1 MSKSLKKITFL
12 IVLLFSLA
20 LFSQE
25 PVSIHIS
32 ENEGLPD
39 VEIYDILED
48 KEGFIWIAADKGLYR
63 YDGKS
68 YVNYS
73 TKKKR
78 GLSVFNLKEDSQ
90 GRVWCNNISGQ
101 FFYAEKDSLH
111 LFTDIKDRVNHLVPR
126 FIINN
131 NFLEIVTDKGYYRVN
146 INSKKIS
153 KVAREKNDQE
163 VTPVYDIFSYKSSL
177 FYATTRIYKVKNGAT
192 QLLKI
197 NNKKSATR
205 FFTINNELFV
215 NVVYRSSTPPN
226 LKNRLL
232 KISNNSIE
240 EVNLPKELVK
250 RRINYIEEI
259 NNDLW
264 FSTDKGVFIYTFKKN
279 KFSFKRKL
287 FQNEFITKVV
297 KDVKDN
303 FWISTIDNG
312 LFIIPNLEI
321 VEQKLPK
328 NLEHITTMVKLDN
341 HLIYGT
347 KRGKMVVK
355 NSKTESQYSF
365 SLLSSREI
373 NDLVYSKEKN
383 IILISQDL
391 DSYVWDLNTNTINYF
406 SRISS
411 SKDIKIID
419 NSILFS
425 GSKESYFL
433 KDVLNEYAVVKRN
446 LKKPILVKSKKAEK
460 NGTKIP
466 LREKRSY
473 SNFFTK
479 DGRIYVSYV
488 DGVFVTNTINETK
501 EIKLNNES
509 IFGIDFTETSD
520 GIVWVSTFKNG
531 VLGIV
536 EGQIVYNY
544 DITNGLSSN
553 QTSII
558 KADKNNLWIV
568 NENSLQFIDRKEKIA
583 KSISIKDELSISKI
597 SSMIIEESQI
607 FIAGNNG
614 IVSFDKQKVFKKT
627 PMPKVYFTSVKI
639 KDKLVENKSRYQL
652 KYINNN
658 MDFSFNSNGFMSK
671 ENIVYHYRLLELET
685 AWKTTTSNNVRY
697 PSIPH
702 GQYVFEVKAVNK
714 HKNTESSVKRIR
726 VKVIA
731 PFWLQWWFYL
741 IIMIIISHLYT
752 VRIKRIKKLQ
762 NEQLAKEKLGTKLV
776 LSQLE
781 NLRSQMNPHFI
792 FNALNSIQEYI
803 ITNDKYSASLYLSD
817 FSKLIRKYL
826 DQSRILEVSLKEEIE
841 TLKIYLALEKN
852 RFEENFEYTF
862 EVDENINVS
871 KTLIPS
877 LFLQPYIENSL
888 KHGLLH
894 RKENK
899 ELIVRFKFD
908 ERTAC
913 LLCEIEDNGIGRKAS
928 YEINKNKENYHSSF
942 SISATNDRVELLNK
956 DKEKKIKISTLD
968 LYDDEERSIGT
979 KVILNIPQ

>member
-1 MSKSLKKITFL
+1 MLKSLKKITLLF
-12 IVLLFSLA
+12 VVLFSLT

-48 KEGFIWIAADKGLYR
+48 KKGFIWIAADKGLYR

-73 TKKKR
+73 TKNKR
-78 GLSVFNLKEDSQ
+78 GLSVFNLKEDAF

-111 LFTDIKDRVNHLVPR
+111 LFADIKDRVNHLVPR

-131 NFLEIVTDKGYYRVN
+131 NFLEVVTDKGYYRVS
-146 INSKKIS
+146 IDSKKITR
-153 KVAREKNDQE
+153 VPREENDKE
-163 VTPVYDIFSYKSSL
+163 VTPVYDIFNFKSSL
-177 FYATTRIYKVKNGAT
+177 FYATTRIYKVNKDST

-197 NNKKSATR
+197 NNKKSASR

-232 KISNNSIE
+232 KIKGDFIE
-240 EVNLPKELVK
+240 EINLPEELAK

-259 NNDLW
+259 NKDLW
-264 FSTDKGVFIYTFKKN
+264 FSTDKGVHVFSFKDN
-279 KFSFKRKL
+279 KFSFKRTL
-287 FQNEFITKVV
+287 FQNEFVTKVV
-297 KDVKDN
+297 KDSKEN

-312 LFIIPNLEI
+312 LFIVPNLEI
-321 VEQKLPK
+321 IEQKLPK
-328 NLEHITTMVKLDN
+328 SLEHITTMVKLEDQ
-341 HLIYGT
+341 LVYGT
-347 KRGKMVVK
+347 KRGKIVVK
-355 NSKTESQYSF
+355 NSKANIQYSF
-365 SLLSSREI
+365 NLFSSREI
-373 NDLVYSKEKN
+373 NDLVYSAEKN

-391 DSYVWDLNTNTINYF
+391 DSYVWNLSTNTINSF
-406 SRISS
+406 PRISS
-411 SKDIKIID
+411 SKDLKIIK
-419 NSILFS
+419 NSILYS

-433 KDVLNEYAVVKRN
+433 KDALKEYAVVKKG
-446 LKKPILVKSKKAEK
+446 LKKPILKESKNTEK
-460 NGTKIP
+460 NGTKIS

-473 SNFFTK
+473 SNLFSK
-479 DGRIYVSYV
+479 DGKIYVSYV
-488 DGVFVTNTINETK
+488 DGVFVTNTKNQTK
-501 EIKLNNES
+501 EIKLNDES
-509 IFGIDFTETSD
+509 IFGIDFTETLD
-520 GIVWVSTFKNG
+520 GVVWVSTFKNG
-531 VLGIV
+531 VLGIKNDS
-536 EGQIVYNY
+536 IFLNYN
-544 DITNGLSSN
+544 ITNGLSSN

-558 KADKNNLWIV
+558 KADKNNLWVV
-568 NENSLQFIDRKEKIA
+568 NENSLQFLNRKEKVS
-583 KSISIKDELSISKI
+583 KSISIKDELSITKI
-597 SSMIIEESQI
+597 SSMIVEDTQI

-614 IVSFDKQKVFKKT
+614 IVSFDKNKVFKEV
-627 PMPKVYFTSVKI
+627 PIPQVYFTSVKI
-639 KDKLVENKSRYQL
+639 KDESVDIKSRYQL

-714 HKNTESSVKRIR
+714 HKNTESGIKRIR

-741 IIMIIISHLYT
+741 IIMVIISHLYS
-752 VRIKRIKKLQ
+752 VRIKRIKTLQ
-762 NEQLAKEKLGTKLV
+762 NEQLAKEQLDTKLV

-803 ITNDKYSASLYLSD
+803 LTNDKYSASLYLSD

-826 DQSRILEVSLKEEIE
+826 EQSRILEVSLKEEIE
-841 TLKIYLALEKN
+841 TLKIYLELEKN
-852 RFEENFEYTF
+852 RFEENFEYQI
-862 EVDENINVS
+862 EVAENVNVS
-871 KTLIPS
+871 KNLVPS

-894 RKENK
+894 KKESK
-899 ELIVRFKFD
+899 QLIIRFNFD
-908 ERTAC
+908 EKTKSLHC
-913 LLCEIEDNGIGRKAS
+913 IIEDNGIGRGAS
-928 YEINKNKENYHSSF
+928 YEINKNKENYHNSF
-942 SISATNDRVELLNK
+942 STSATNDRVELLNK
-956 DKEKKIKISTLD
+956 DKDKKIKISTLD
-968 LYDDEERSIGT
+968 LYDEKGKAIGT
-979 KVILNIPQ
+979 RVTLTIPQ